1 MTVPVDPIVTSV
13 IQHRLLAIVEEMG
26 EAMLRTSYSQILNS
40 SRDFS
45 TAICDLDGR
54 LIAQAEHVPIHV
66 GALPFAAKAMTEFFG
81 DNIHKGDVFLLNDPY
96 HGGNHLPD
104 LTAFVPVFEGDRPRF
119 WSINRAHQSDI
130 GGATHGAY
138 NAAATDI
145 WQEGI
150 RITPLRLY
158 DRGEVRRDLLEMI
171 ATNVRHPRDFRGD
184 LAAMIGSAHVGE
196 RRLLALAAEF
206 GWPLANAAIEAVLD
220 GAERQ
225 TRAVIAQWQDGVY
238 HGEALLDDDGRGNSD
253 IHIRATVTKLG
264 TDLTIDLSDSHE
276 QVASFINSSYP
287 NMYSSVVVA
296 LSYLIDPDTPKN
308 DGTFRPLKV
317 VAKPG
322 TVVWANPGA
331 PVTLATNH
339 CGQEII
345 EAIIKALAPACPDRA
360 MAGWGRRFRIAIQG
374 KDPRS
379 NKPFI
384 WHFFQAR
391 PGGGASPAGDG
402 WPGAGEWQAAGGIKF
417 GSLEVT
423 EVRFPLFFRR
433 HEFRAGSGGAGKFRG
448 GPGGVVEMVVETAE
462 PAVGNTAG
470 DGVRH
475 GACGI
480 LGGADGLPHRYTL
493 YSDSRPPRAI
503 RTKETGLVIRPDD
516 VLILE
521 SGGGGGWGD
530 AAQRDPAAVASDIEN
545 GFVTNEMAARAAA
558 IYPPPQAGE
567 GRVGVM
573 PPNRTNMRGGF
584 SSKKNARELRGNM
597 TDAEQVLWRE
607 LRNYGLGWRFRRQ
620 FPIPPYI
627 VDFACLD
634 ARLIVE
640 ADGGQH
646 ARPGDH
652 DLRDRELHQRGWR
665 VLRFWNNE
673 ILANRQGVLRTIAE
687 ELGPPRVQAP
697 HPNPPPLAGEGIG
710 GG

>member
-1 MTVPVDPIVTSV
+1 VTNRVDPVVVSV

-45 TAICDLDGR
+45 TAICDLSGR

-66 GALPFAAKAMTEFFG
+66 GALPYAAKAMTEFFG
-81 DNIHKGDVFLLNDPY
+81 DDIHEGDVFLLNDPY

-104 LTAFVPVFEGDRPRF
+104 LTAFVPVFEGGRPRF

-138 NAAATDI
+138 NASATDI

-150 RITPLRLY
+150 RITPLKLY

-196 RRLLALAAEF
+196 RRLLAVANEF
-206 GWPLANAAIEAVLD
+206 GWPTTHAAIEAVLD

-225 TRAVIAQWQDGVY
+225 TRAVIAEWTDGTY
-238 HGEALLDDDGRGNSD
+238 RGEALLDDDGRGNED
-253 IHIRATVTKLG
+253 IYIRATVTKQG
-264 TDLTIDLSDSHE
+264 SDLTIDLSDSHP
-276 QVASFINSSYP
+276 QVASFVNSSYP
-287 NMYSSVVVA
+287 NMYSAVVVA

-308 DGTFRPLKV
+308 DGTFRPV
-317 VAKPG
+317 NVIAKPG

-339 CGQEII
+339 CGQEIL
-345 EAIIKALAPACPDRA
+345 EAIVKALAPACPHRA

-374 KDPRS
+374 KDPRRTDIPGG
-379 NKPFI
+379 KPFI

-402 WPGAGEWQAAGGIKF
+402 WPGGGEWQAAGGIKF

-423 EVRFPLFFRR
+423 EVRFPLFFKT
-433 HEFRAGSGGAGKFRG
+433 HEFRPGSGGDGQYRG
-448 GPGGVVEMVVETAE
+448 GPGGIVEMVVETAE

-470 DGVRH
+470 DGVKH

-480 LGGADGLPHRYTL
+480 LGGADGWPHKYML
-493 YSDSRPPRAI
+493 HSGNNPPRPI
-503 RTKETGLVIRPDD
+503 KTKETGLVIRPGDR
-516 VLILE
+516 LMLE

-530 AAQRDPAAVASDIEN
+530 PNKRNPE
-545 GFVTNEMAARAAA
+545 ARAADV
-558 IYPPPQAGE
+558 E
-567 GRVGVM
+567 
-573 PPNRTNMRGGF
+573 TGF
-584 SSKKNARELRGNM
+584 VSR
-597 TDAEQVLWRE
+597 
-607 LRNYGLGWRFRRQ
+607 
-620 FPIPPYI
+620 
-627 VDFACLD
+627 
-634 ARLIVE
+634 
-640 ADGGQH
+640 
-646 ARPGDH
+646 
-652 DLRDRELHQRGWR
+652 
-665 VLRFWNNE
+665 
-673 ILANRQGVLRTIAE
+673 
-687 ELGPPRVQAP
+687 
-697 HPNPPPLAGEGIG
+697 
-710 GG
+710 

>member
-1 MTVPVDPIVTSV
+1 MKKIVDPIVASV
-13 IQHRLLAIVEEMG
+13 IRHRLLAIVEEMG

-66 GALPFAAKAMTEFFG
+66 GALPYAAKAVTGFFTG
-81 DNIHKGDVFLLNDPY
+81 DIHPGDVFLLNDPY

-104 LTAFVPVFEGDRPRF
+104 LTVFVPVFAGNRPRF

-184 LAAMIGSAHVGE
+184 LAAMIGSAHTGE
-196 RRLLALAAEF
+196 RRLVALADEF
-206 GWPLANAAIEAVLD
+206 GWPVADAAIEAVLD

-225 TRAVIAQWQDGVY
+225 TRAVIAQWRDGVY
-238 HGEALLDDDGRGNSD
+238 HGEALLDDDGRGHDD
-253 IHIRATVTKLG
+253 IHIRAKVEKRG
-264 TDLTIDLSDSHE
+264 SDLVIDLSDSHAE
-276 QVASFINSSYP
+276 VASFVNSSYP
-287 NMYSSVVVA
+287 NMRSAVVVA

-308 DGTFRPLKV
+308 DGTFRPITV
-317 VAKPG
+317 IAKPG
-322 TVVWANPGA
+322 TVVWANPGM

-345 EAIIKALAPACPDRA
+345 EAIVKALAPACPDRA

-374 KDPRS
+374 RDPHASTNSTAAVDASFPRKREPRATRASDEQLSDPAKARS
-379 NKPFI
+379 DAPGGKPFI

-433 HEFRAGSGGAGKFRG
+433 HEFRPDSGGVGKYRG
-448 GPGGVVEMVVETAE
+448 GPGGIVEMVVETSG
-462 PAVGNTAG
+462 PAVANTAG

-493 YSDSRPPRAI
+493 YSDGRPLRAI
-503 RTKETGLVIRPDD
+503 KTKETGLMIRPGD

-521 SGGGGGWGD
+521 SGGGGGWGNPANREPKAI
-530 AAQRDPAAVASDIEN
+530 AADLEN
-545 GFVTNEMAARAAA
+545 GFVTE
-558 IYPPPQAGE
+558 
-567 GRVGVM
+567 
-573 PPNRTNMRGGF
+573 
-584 SSKKNARELRGNM
+584 
-597 TDAEQVLWRE
+597 
-607 LRNYGLGWRFRRQ
+607 
-620 FPIPPYI
+620 
-627 VDFACLD
+627 
-634 ARLIVE
+634 
-640 ADGGQH
+640 
-646 ARPGDH
+646 
-652 DLRDRELHQRGWR
+652 
-665 VLRFWNNE
+665 
-673 ILANRQGVLRTIAE
+673 
-687 ELGPPRVQAP
+687 
-697 HPNPPPLAGEGIG
+697 
-710 GG
+710 

>member
-1 MTVPVDPIVTSV
+1 LRNTVDPIVVSV
-13 IQHRLLAIVEEMG
+13 IRHRLLAIVEEMG

-66 GALPFAAKAMTEFFG
+66 GALPYAAKAVTEFFAG
-81 DNIHKGDVFLLNDPY
+81 DIHPGDVFLLNDPY

-104 LTAFVPVFEGDRPRF
+104 LTVFVPVFAGDRPRF

-184 LAAMIGSAHVGE
+184 LAAMIGSSHLGE
-196 RRLLALAAEF
+196 RRLLALAGEF
-206 GWPLANAAIEAVLD
+206 GWAVADDAIEAVLD

-225 TRAVIAQWQDGVY
+225 TRAVIAGWRDGVY
-238 HGEALLDDDGRGNSD
+238 HGEALLDDDGRGHDD
-253 IHIRATVTKLG
+253 IHIRATVDKRG
-264 TDLTIDLSDSHE
+264 SDLLIDLSDSHAE
-276 QVASFINSSYP
+276 VASFVNSSYP
-287 NMYSSVVVA
+287 NMRSAVVVA

-308 DGTFRPLKV
+308 DGTFRPITV

-322 TVVWANPGA
+322 TVVWANPGM

-339 CGQEII
+339 CGQEIL
-345 EAIIKALAPACPDRA
+345 EAIVKALAPACPDRA

-374 KDPRS
+374 KDPRGAAQES
-379 NKPFI
+379 NAPGGNMPGGKPFI

-433 HEFRAGSGGAGKFRG
+433 HEFRPDSGGAGKYRG
-448 GPGGVVEMVVETAE
+448 GPGGIVEMVVETAE
-462 PAVGNTAG
+462 PAIANTAG

-480 LGGADGLPHRYTL
+480 LGGGDGLPHRYTL
-493 YSDSRPPRAI
+493 YSGGAPPRPI
-503 RTKETGLVIRPDD
+503 KTKETGITIRPGD

-521 SGGGGGWGD
+521 SGGGGGWGNPAD
-530 AAQRDPAAVASDIEN
+530 REPAALAADRDT
-545 GFVTNEMAARAAA
+545 GFVTDLA
-558 IYPPPQAGE
+558 I
-567 GRVGVM
+567 
-573 PPNRTNMRGGF
+573 
-584 SSKKNARELRGNM
+584 S
-597 TDAEQVLWRE
+597 
-607 LRNYGLGWRFRRQ
+607 
-620 FPIPPYI
+620 
-627 VDFACLD
+627 
-634 ARLIVE
+634 
-640 ADGGQH
+640 
-646 ARPGDH
+646 
-652 DLRDRELHQRGWR
+652 
-665 VLRFWNNE
+665 
-673 ILANRQGVLRTIAE
+673 
-687 ELGPPRVQAP
+687 VQKSP
-697 HPNPPPLAGEGIG
+697 
-710 GG
+710 